1 MSKNV
6 PVSYRLPSE
15 LKDRLDQA
23 AADNNRSANSELVHR
38 LTESLNNTDHTTDS
52 DIHRKLDKI
61 YIALLEMDK

>member
-15 LKDRLDQA
+15 IKDRLDQA
-23 AADNNRSANSELVHR
+23 AADNNRSANAELVHR

-61 YIALLEMDK
+61 YIALLEMAK

>member
-6 PVSYRLPSE
+6 PVSYRLPAE

-23 AADNNRSANSELVHR
+23 AADNNRSANAELVHR

-61 YIALLEMDK
+61 YIALLEMNK